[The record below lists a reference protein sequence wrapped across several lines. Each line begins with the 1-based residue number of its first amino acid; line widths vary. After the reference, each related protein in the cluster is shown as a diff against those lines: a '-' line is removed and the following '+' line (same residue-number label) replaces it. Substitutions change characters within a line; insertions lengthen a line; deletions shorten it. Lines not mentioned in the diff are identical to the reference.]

1 MDNNK
6 SEIEDANISANVD
19 EDGAR
24 KIAETEYGLIATK
37 IVRVNGYDDL
47 NFLLPPPVC
56 MNFWHVYL
64 LTTSYEFAAWVFP
77 IIFKTYFFL

>member
-1 MDNNK
+1 MDDNK
-6 SEIEDANISANVD
+6 SEIKEANISANVA

-47 NFLLPPPVC
+47 NFYLPPPVC
-56 MNFWHVYL
+56 INLLPRYL
-64 LTTSYEFAAWVFP
+64 
-77 IIFKTYFFL
+77 